1 MDGTNVGRAAAM
13 TLIDWIVGLA
23 AVALGICMLLLL
35 VEAKAR
41 KITRE
46 YDDSM
51 RRHVSRED
59 QGD

>member
-1 MDGTNVGRAAAM
+1 M

-51 RRHVSRED
+51 RRHINRED